1 MFFMSY
7 IVLVSSPKGREELVP
22 QTGSSPQPE
31 LGERLGCCD
40 EILKKNYEFRSTSFQ
55 TSPHSEEAFINVR

>member
-31 LGERLGCCD
+31 LGECLGCCD
-40 EILKKNYEFRSTSFQ
+40 EILKKTTSSGALLFKLHH
-55 TSPHSEEAFINVR
+55 TVRKLS